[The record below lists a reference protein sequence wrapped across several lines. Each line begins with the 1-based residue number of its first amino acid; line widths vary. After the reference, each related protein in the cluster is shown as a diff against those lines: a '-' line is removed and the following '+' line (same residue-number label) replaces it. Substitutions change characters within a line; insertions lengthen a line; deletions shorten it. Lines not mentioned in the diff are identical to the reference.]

1 MAAYT
6 MRTTQLKALAA
17 EREQFAR
24 VERNVA
30 TELPQE
36 FSGLRQQDGFSGV
49 YSFLNTVKSAAHDG
63 GWKKAGHPKKAAA
76 VLRIHKRAAIAIP
89 GCTDDGHPTILAA
102 ARG

>member
-1 MAAYT
+1 MGT
-6 MRTTQLKALAA
+6 PQIKALAA

-49 YSFLNTVKSAAHDG
+49 NSFLNTVKSAAHDG
-63 GWKKAGHPKKAAA
+63 GGKKAGHPKQAAA
-76 VLRIHKRAAIAIP
+76 VPKMRKRVAIAALGWID
-89 GCTDDGHPTILAA
+89 GGHPTILAA

>member
-6 MRTTQLKALAA
+6 MRTPQLKARAA

-36 FSGLRQQDGFSGV
+36 FSGLREQAGFSGV
-49 YSFLNTVKSAAHDG
+49 NSFLDTVKSAAHDG
-63 GWKKAGHPKKAAA
+63 GGKNAGHPKQAAA
-76 VLRIHKRAAIAIP
+76 VPKMRMHVAIATP
-89 GCTDDGHPTILAA
+89 GWIDDGHPTILAA